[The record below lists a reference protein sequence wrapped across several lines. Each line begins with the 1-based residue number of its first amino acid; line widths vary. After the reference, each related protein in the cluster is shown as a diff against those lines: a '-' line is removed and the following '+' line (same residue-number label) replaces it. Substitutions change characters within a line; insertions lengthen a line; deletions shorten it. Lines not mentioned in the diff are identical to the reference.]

1 MLKNHTLRLTIPP
14 TSVALDRIIPRRST
28 LRTDDQV
35 LHGIECQQTLPL
47 VGALALTYTAERQ
60 HKVIG
65 MQYGK
70 CKAYDTACPT
80 APSSD

>member
-1 MLKNHTLRLTIPP
+1 MIKCI
-14 TSVALDRIIPRRST
+14 
-28 LRTDDQV
+28 
-35 LHGIECQQTLPL
+35 HGIECQQTLPL